1 MGTISCQ
8 NDVTK
13 SGSHASIQVTGDTIG
28 GLHLQSLYCSC
39 SAHDLDL
46 DYFQQEISDLDIL
59 IATKQYLKV
68 ETVYQR
74 L

>member
-13 SGSHASIQVTGDTIG
+13 SGSHASIQGTGDAIG
-28 GLHLQSLYCSC
+28 DLYLQSLYCSR

-46 DYFQQEISDLDIL
+46 DSFQQEISDLDIL
-59 IATKQYLKV
+59 IAMKQYLTV
-68 ETVYQR
+68 ETMYQR